1 MTGNVWSRPSTRIFV
16 ERNTRDANYVK
27 VLLLDD
33 SPTTNSSFTSA
44 LLVGDNIID
53 KCTQTQY

>member
-1 MTGNVWSRPSTRIFV
+1 MFPSTRIFD

-33 SPTTNSSFTSA
+33 SPTTNPSFTSA
-44 LLVGDNIID
+44 LLVWE
-53 KCTQTQY
+53 